1 MTRPSKPAFQLAPS
15 LLASDL
21 ADLRGAAELCRDG
34 GADLL
39 HFDVMDGHFVP
50 NLSFG
55 IPVLAALR
63 KHSDIPIDVHLMVSN
78 PGRLL
83 DDYLDAGAAWVSVH
97 WEATAHMDRL
107 LDRIRRRDAKAGVVL
122 NPATPVEV
130 LVDILPSADFVLLMS
145 VNPGFGGQSFIPYT
159 LDKAR
164 RLRKMIEERGLD
176 VEIEIDGGVDK
187 TNIDQVVAAG
197 VNVCVAG
204 SAVFKA
210 PDPVEAMK
218 ELRRIGQRNE

>member
-1 MTRPSKPAFQLAPS
+1 MARTMKLAPS

-21 ADLRGAAELCRDG
+21 SDLQGAAELCKQG

-39 HFDVMDGHFVP
+39 HYDVMDGHFVP

-55 IPVLAALR
+55 IPVLEALKKR
-63 KHSDIPIDVHLMVSN
+63 TEIPIDVHLMVSN
-78 PGRLL
+78 PDRLL
-83 DDYLDAGAAWVSVH
+83 DDYIDAGAAWVSVH
-97 WEATAHMDRL
+97 WEATHHMDRL
-107 LDRIRRRDAKAGVVL
+107 LDRIRRRDARAGIVL

-130 LVDILPSADFVLLMS
+130 LTDCLPCADFVLLMS
-145 VNPGFGGQSFIPYT
+145 VNPGFGGQSFIPYV
-159 LDKAR
+159 LQKAR

-187 TNIDQVVAAG
+187 TNIDQVVDAG
-197 VNVCVAG
+197 VDICVAG

-210 PDPVEAMK
+210 EDPVAAMN

>member
-1 MTRPSKPAFQLAPS
+1 MARTMKLAPS

-21 ADLRGAAELCRDG
+21 SDLQGAAELCKQG

-39 HFDVMDGHFVP
+39 HYDVMDGHFVP

-55 IPVLAALR
+55 IPVLEALKKR
-63 KHSDIPIDVHLMVSN
+63 TEIPIDVHLMVSN
-78 PGRLL
+78 PDRLL
-83 DDYLDAGAAWVSVH
+83 DDYIDAGAAWVSVH
-97 WEATAHMDRL
+97 WEATHHMDRL
-107 LDRIRRRDAKAGVVL
+107 LDRIRRRDARAGIVL

-130 LVDILPSADFVLLMS
+130 LTDCLPCADFVLLMS
-145 VNPGFGGQSFIPYT
+145 VNPGFGGQSFIPYV
-159 LDKAR
+159 LQKAR

-187 TNIDQVVAAG
+187 TNIDQVVDAG
-197 VNVCVAG
+197 VDICVAG

-210 PDPVEAMK
+210 EDPVAAMN
-218 ELRRIGQRNE
+218 ELR

>member
-1 MTRPSKPAFQLAPS
+1 MKLAPS

-21 ADLRGAAELCRDG
+21 SDLMGALDLCKAG
-34 GADLL
+34 GADLI

-55 IPVLAALR
+55 IPVLECLAKR
-63 KHSDIPIDVHLMVSN
+63 TEIPIDVHLMVSN

-83 DDYLDAGAAWVSVH
+83 GDYLDAGANWVSVH
-97 WEATAHMDRL
+97 WEAAPHLDRL
-107 LDRIRRRDAKAGVVL
+107 LDQIRSAGARAGVVL

-130 LVDILPSADFVLLMS
+130 LVDCLGSVDFVLLMS
-145 VNPGFGGQSFIPYT
+145 VNPGFGGQSFIPYV

-164 RLRKMIEERGLD
+164 RLRKMIDHRGLD

-187 TNIDQVVAAG
+187 SNIRQVVDAG
-197 VNVCVAG
+197 VDICVAG
-204 SAVFKA
+204 SAIFRA
-210 PDPVEAMK
+210 ADPVAAMG
-218 ELRRIGQRNE
+218 ELRRRGLNKD